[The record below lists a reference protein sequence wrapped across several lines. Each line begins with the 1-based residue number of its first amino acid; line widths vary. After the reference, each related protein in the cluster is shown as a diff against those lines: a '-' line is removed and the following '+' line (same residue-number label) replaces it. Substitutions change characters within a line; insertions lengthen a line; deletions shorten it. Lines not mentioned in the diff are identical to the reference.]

1 MTSVSRAKKL
11 DAYRN
16 AYQALE
22 AALEEFP
29 REMWQFRDEHGCWSI
44 HEHLVHIADSEANSY
59 IRCRRLIAE
68 PGLELMAYD
77 ENQWASAL
85 NYHSMDTE
93 GALELFR
100 VLRRR
105 TWELIHN
112 LPESAWSNTC
122 YHPENGDM
130 TLEDWLDVYE
140 RHVAEHV
147 EYMRQNHAEWL
158 KAGVDSSPNPAQ

>member
-1 MTSVSRAKKL
+1 MTSVTRKNKL
-11 DAYRN
+11 DTYRN
-16 AYQALE
+16 AAQVLE

-29 REMWQFRDEHGCWSI
+29 RDMWQFRDEHGCWSI

-59 IRCRRLIAE
+59 IRCRRFIAE
-68 PGLELMAYD
+68 PGQELMAYD

-85 NYHSMDTE
+85 DYHSMDTD

-100 VLRRR
+100 ALRRR
-105 TWELIHN
+105 TWELIRD
-112 LPESAWSNTC
+112 LPESVWSNTC

-147 EYMRQNHAEWL
+147 EYMRQNYAEWL
-158 KAGVDSSPNPAQ
+158 KA

>member
-1 MTSVSRAKKL
+1 MTPVNRERKL
-11 DAYRN
+11 DTYRD
-16 AYQALE
+16 AAEVLE
-22 AALEEFP
+22 AALQEFP
-29 REMWQFRDEHGCWSI
+29 RDMWEFRDEHGCWSI

-68 PGLELMAYD
+68 PGQELMAYD

-105 TWELIHN
+105 TWELICD

-147 EYMRQNHAEWL
+147 EYMRQNYAEWL
-158 KAGVDSSPNPAQ
+158 KA